1 MIGDRAYNAFT
12 LGMVVFGLIAVAFSS
27 VGLYM
32 MFVGSA
38 DSGPEQ
44 VELGEFACE
53 EFDGDPEI
61 AHDADYRVTR
71 TLRGTSQI
79 DSINATDTG
88 GGVRLAITVSG
99 EFLNGSASSPGGTNV
114 PVRTPSDGP
123 DIVIETTETPFRL
136 WIDNIDDSTVTRTQ
150 LDICR
155 PT

>member
-1 MIGDRAYNAFT
+1 MI
-12 LGMVVFGLIAVAFSS
+12 VFGLIAVAFSS

-32 MFVGSA
+32 VFAGST

-44 VELGEFACE
+44 VELGDFACE

-61 AHDADYRVTR
+61 AHDADYQVSR

-88 GGVRLAITVSG
+88 DGVRLAITVNG
-99 EFLNGSASSPGGTNV
+99 EFLNGSASRPDGTNV
-114 PVRTPSDGP
+114 PVRTPADGP
-123 DIVIETTETPFRL
+123 DLVVETTETPFRL

-150 LDICR
+150 LEVCR